1 MHLTFLLI
9 RKIMK
14 RLSRVI
20 HVKDFGFSWQSFAHY
35 YEDSGASQNSQSFVL
50 FLTCCEHGFAIFVT
64 CCF

>member
-14 RLSRVI
+14 RLSRDI

-35 YEDSGASQNSQSFVL
+35 YEDSGASQNSQSL
-50 FLTCCEHGFAIFVT
+50 FYS
-64 CCF
+64 